1 MQNSQDF
8 SITELS
14 LPKGGGAITGMG
26 EALTPAGP
34 DGMAALSL
42 PLPISAGRGY
52 APSLALNYNSGAGNS
67 PFGLGWDCNVMTIRR
82 RTHFGVPHYDET
94 DTFLGPDGEVLVV
107 ADQSRDESTLQGINL
122 GAAFTVTGYRSRLES
137 HFSRLEYWQPKATPK
152 TTGKTDFW
160 LIYSPDGQVHLLGKS
175 PQTRIS
181 NPSDITQTAQWLL
194 EASVSP
200 HGEQIYYQ
208 YRAEDDTGCET
219 DEITLHP
226 QTIAQ
231 RYLYTVYYG
240 NRTASETLP
249 GLDGNAPSQADWLF
263 YLVFDYGER
272 SNNLKTPPAFSTTGS
287 WLCRQDRFS
296 RYEYGFEIR
305 TRRLCR
311 QVLMYHHLQAL
322 DSKITEHNGPT
333 LVSRLILN
341 YDESAIASTL
351 VFVRRVGHE
360 QDGTAVTLPPLE
372 LAYQDFSP
380 QHNARWQSMNVLAN
394 FNAIQRWQLVDLKGE
409 GFPGLLYQDKGAWW
423 YRSAQRFGKIGSDAV
438 TWEKMQPLSVIPSL
452 QSNASLVDINGDGQ
466 LDWVITGPGLRG
478 YHSQHPDGSWTRFTP
493 LNALPVEYTHP
504 RAQLADLMGAGLSDL
519 VLIGPKSV
527 RLYANTRDGFAKGKD
542 VVQSGDITL
551 PVPGADPCK
560 LVAFSDVLGSGQA
573 HLVEVNATK
582 VTCWPNLGHGRFGQ
596 PITLPG
602 FSQPE
607 ATFNPA
613 QVYLADLDGSGPTDL
628 IYVHT
633 DRLDIFL
640 NKSGNGFAAPVTL
653 PFPAGVRFDHTCQLQ
668 VADVQGLGVAS
679 LILSVPHMTPHHW
692 RCDLT
697 NTKPWLLS
705 EMNNNMGAHHT
716 LRYRSSAQYW
726 LDEKATAL
734 SAGQTPV
741 CYLPFPIHTLW
752 QTEIEDEISGNKLVT
767 ILRYAHGAWD
777 GREREF
783 RGFGYVEQKD
793 SHQLA
798 QDSAPELTPPA
809 MTQSNAPE
817 LTSPAL
823 AQGNAPEFTPPAL
836 TKNWYAT
843 GIPMIDNT
851 LSTEYWHGDH
861 QAFAGFSPRF
871 TTWQDDQDILLTPEN
886 DNSQYWLNRAL
897 KGQLLRSELYG
908 EDGSTQEKTPYTV
921 TEFRPQVRRLQHTDS
936 RYPVL
941 WSSVVESRNY
951 HYERIASDPQCSQE
965 ITLSSDLFGQPLKQV
980 SVQYP
985 RRQQPTASPYPDTL
999 PDKLFA
1005 NSYDDQQHKLR
1016 LTYQQFSW
1024 HHLTD
1029 NTMLMLGLPDSTRSD
1044 IFTYSAVPPGGLN
1057 LEILSNE
1064 NSLIADNK
1072 PREYLGQ
1079 QKTVYT
1085 DGQNAA
1091 PSQTPTRQALIAFTE
1106 TTVFSQSTLSAFDG
1120 SIPSDEL
1127 STKLEQAGYQ
1137 QTDYLFPR
1145 TGEDKVWVAR
1155 RGYTDYGTA
1164 EQFWRPQKQSNTQ
1177 LTGKITLT
1185 WDANYCIV
1193 TQTRDAAG
1201 LTTSARYDWRF
1212 LTPVQLTD
1220 INDNQHLITLD
1231 ALGRPIT
1238 LRFWGTENGKMT
1250 GYSSPEQVP
1259 FSPPSDVGAAIKD
1272 INDSKDTKDIKKLKK
1287 PLPVAQCQV
1296 YAPESWMPVF
1306 SQETFNKLT
1315 QEEKQTLRDLRIITE
1330 DWRICALA
1338 RHRWVQSQKSG
1349 TSLVKLL
1356 TNSIGLP
1363 PHNLMLT
1370 TDRYDRDPE
1379 QQIRQQVV
1387 FSDGFG
1393 RLLQASVR
1401 HEAGMAWQRNEN
1413 GSLIINAKHAENR
1426 WAVTGRTEYDN
1437 KGQPIRTY
1445 QPYFLN
1451 DWQYVS
1457 NDSARRTEEAY
1468 ADTHV
1473 YDPIGREIKVT
1484 TAKGWFRRTLFTPW
1498 FTVNED
1504 ENDTATEVKVKKK
1517 EGKEGKDVI

>member
-26 EALTPAGP
+26 EALTPTGP

-94 DTFLGPDGEVLVV
+94 DTFLGPEGEVLVV

-122 GAAFTVTGYRSRLES
+122 GAIFTVTGYRSRLES

-175 PQTRIS
+175 PQAQIS
-181 NPSDITQTAQWLL
+181 NPSQTIQTAQWLL

-208 YRAEDDTGCET
+208 YRAEDDTGCEA

-226 QTIAQ
+226 QAIAQ
-231 RYLYTVYYG
+231 RYLHTVYYG
-240 NRTASETLP
+240 NRTASEILP

-272 SNNLKTPPAFSTTGS
+272 SNNLKTPPAFSTTGN

-322 DSKITEHNGPT
+322 DSKTTEHNGPT

-380 QHNARWQSMNVLAN
+380 QHNAHWQPIDVLAN

-409 GFPGLLYQDKGAWW
+409 GLPGLLYQDKGAWW
-423 YRSAQRFGKIGSDAV
+423 YRSAQRQIGSGPDAV

-452 QSNASLVDINGDGQ
+452 QNNASLVDINGDGQ

-527 RLYANTRDGFAKGKD
+527 RLYANTRDGFSKGKD

-551 PVPGADPCK
+551 PVPGADPRK

-573 HLVEVNATK
+573 HLVEVSATQ

-628 IYVHT
+628 IYIHT
-633 DRLDIFL
+633 NRLDIFL
-640 NKSGNGFAAPVTL
+640 NKSGNGFAEPVTL
-653 PFPAGVRFDHTCQLQ
+653 SFPEGVRFDHTCQLQ

-716 LRYRSSAQYW
+716 WRYRSSAQFW
-726 LDEKATAL
+726 LDEKASAL

-741 CYLPFPIHTLW
+741 CYLPFPVHTLW
-752 QTEIEDEISGNKLVT
+752 QTETEDEISGNKLVT
-767 ILRYAHGAWD
+767 TLRYAHGAWD

-783 RGFGYVEQKD
+783 RGFGYVEQTD
-793 SHQLA
+793 SHQ
-798 QDSAPELTPPA
+798 
-809 MTQSNAPE
+809 
-817 LTSPAL
+817 L
-823 AQGNAPEFTPPAL
+823 AQGNAPERTPPAL

-843 GIPMIDNT
+843 GLTVIDNT
-851 LSTEYWHGDH
+851 LSTEYWRGDD
-861 QAFAGFSPRF
+861 QAFTGFSSRF
-871 TTWQDDQDILLTPEN
+871 TTWKDDQDVPLTLKDEN

-908 EDGSTQEKTPYTV
+908 KDGSTQEKIPYIV

-951 HYERIASDPQCSQE
+951 HYERIASDPQCGQE

-985 RRQQPTASPYPDTL
+985 RRQQPASSPYPDAL
-999 PDKLFA
+999 PDALFA
-1005 NSYDDQQHKLR
+1005 NSYDDQQRQLR
-1016 LTYQQFSW
+1016 LTYQQFNW

-1029 NTMLMLGLPDSTRSD
+1029 NTVRVLGLPDSTRSD
-1044 IFTYSAVPPGGLN
+1044 TFAYSAEHVPAGGLN
-1057 LEILSNE
+1057 LEILNDK
-1064 NSLIADNK
+1064 NGLIADNK

-1091 PSQTPTRQALIAFTE
+1091 PLQTPTRQALIAFTE
-1106 TTVFSQSTLSAFDG
+1106 ITVFSQSTLSAFGG
-1120 SIPSDEL
+1120 SIPPAQL
-1127 STKLEQAGYQ
+1127 SMTLEQAGYQ
-1137 QTDYLFPR
+1137 QTNYLFPR
-1145 TGEDKVWVAR
+1145 TGEDKAWAAR
-1155 RGYTDYGTA
+1155 HGYTDYGTA
-1164 EQFWRPQKQSNTQ
+1164 EQFWRPQTQSNTQ

-1185 WDANYCIV
+1185 WDSNYCVV

-1220 INDNQHLITLD
+1220 INDNQHLTTLD

-1250 GYSSPEQVP
+1250 GYSSPEKIS
-1259 FSPPSDVGAAIKD
+1259 FSPPSDVDAAIKLTTP
-1272 INDSKDTKDIKKLKK
+1272 I
-1287 PLPVAQCQV
+1287 PVAQCQV
-1296 YAPESWMPVF
+1296 YAPESWMPILTKTLNNLAE
-1306 SQETFNKLT
+1306 QERKELYNT
-1315 QEEKQTLRDLRIITE
+1315 RIITE
-1330 DWRICALA
+1330 DGRICTLA
-1338 RHRWVQSQKSG
+1338 HRRWVKSKSAVTQPINLSNG
-1349 TSLVKLL
+1349 SPR
-1356 TNSIGLP
+1356 LP
-1363 PHNLMLT
+1363 PHSLTLT
-1370 TDRYDRDPE
+1370 TDRYDHDPE

-1393 RLLQASVR
+1393 RLLQAAAR
-1401 HEAGMAWQRNEN
+1401 HEAGTAWQRNED
-1413 GSLIINAKHAENR
+1413 GSLIINTKHTETR

-1451 DWQYVS
+1451 DWRYVS
-1457 NDSARRTEEAY
+1457 NDSARRAEETY

-1473 YDPIGREIKVT
+1473 YDPIGREIKVI

-1504 ENDTATEVKVKKK
+1504 ENDTATEVNM
-1517 EGKEGKDVI
+1517 